1 MAAVPAGQVEDARTL
16 GRAQAV
22 EHERHLEARLLDG
35 LFFTQRRDIARVEEV
50 LEPIPPAHSR
60 RSIFRPG
67 HPMSRLHDAARTEA
81 RTIGVSVILSAGLR
95 RLLPGSPDG
104 PRRHTLAAGAN
115 LGDLLAALGI
125 TAATDLTAAV
135 DGELADHATRSATAP
150 RSCSSCRWKVA
161 VAGGAAAEGEATIRK
176 AVKGF
181 CSKRQQRR
189 RQQQEGSSKDV
200 AARPLTSHR
209 SEDNE
214 MAQLRIPLD
223 EKRFNSGQT
232 WKDYMAQMGDTRAK
246 TEGNYANSKLTDEE
260 RKFFGSVNGVK
271 YVVMLAENWC
281 GDVHRNSPLIAHIV
295 EAMPGAELRVFL
307 RDQNADLRDAF
318 LNNGYQSIPVVVFF
332 DKDWN
337 EIGRWLERAH
347 GATTASSGI
356 RARTLGAV
364 PQGAS
369 KEQQDAAM
377 NEFRAQV
384 QAEYDKPGGAL
395 WRAAA
400 AEVKLLLETRLGAK
414 K

>member
-1 MAAVPAGQVEDARTL
+1 
-16 GRAQAV
+16 
-22 EHERHLEARLLDG
+22 
-35 LFFTQRRDIARVEEV
+35 
-50 LEPIPPAHSR
+50 
-60 RSIFRPG
+60 
-67 HPMSRLHDAARTEA
+67 
-81 RTIGVSVILSAGLR
+81 
-95 RLLPGSPDG
+95 
-104 PRRHTLAAGAN
+104 
-115 LGDLLAALGI
+115 
-125 TAATDLTAAV
+125 
-135 DGELADHATRSATAP
+135 
-150 RSCSSCRWKVA
+150 
-161 VAGGAAAEGEATIRK
+161 
-176 AVKGF
+176 
-181 CSKRQQRR
+181 
-189 RQQQEGSSKDV
+189 
-200 AARPLTSHR
+200 
-209 SEDNE
+209 

-246 TEGNYANSKLTDEE
+246 TEANYANSKLTDEE
-260 RKFFGSVNGVK
+260 RKFFGGISGVK

-307 RDQNADLRDAF
+307 RDQNADLRDTF

-347 GATTASSGI
+347 GATTVTAGI
-356 RARTLGAV
+356 RARTLGTV

-377 NEFRAQV
+377 GEFRNQV

-400 AEVKLLLETRLGAK
+400 AEVKLLLETKLGAK